1 MKENNIMDDE
11 QQENLTKELIERIE
25 EAVKYAE
32 DSPFPDDEDLLSDVM
47 STKRM
52 VI

>member
-1 MKENNIMDDE
+1 MKENNIMDAE
-11 QQENLTKELIERIE
+11 QQENLTKELIEQIK

-32 DSPFPDDEDLLSDVM
+32 DSPFPDNEDMLSDVM
-47 STKRM
+47 STKRI